1 MSEQE
6 KDITQPVAVNGTTAS
21 PPPEEDTQPV
31 KVSSNAPQTQ
41 LPEWLLKFAASP
53 EKSEEDTQTGVI
65 SDLQAPFLEDLE
77 EEQAFTPPVMPGENE
92 WKEIGDFQEEETL
105 EIEPTSKT
113 REIESAVETFEAPET
128 GMDASLIE
136 TVGEPVAEDSH
147 VQAIETFRQD
157 IRKFLNQG
165 QHDKALT
172 LIRENKTDPVFAEAA
187 KKILRSQL
195 TLASDA
201 GDLWDIYDELNS
213 ASD

>member
-6 KDITQPVAVNGTTAS
+6 NDITQPVVVDGSTAA
-21 PPPEEDTQPV
+21 PIPEEGTQPV

-53 EKSEEDTQTGVI
+53 EQSGEVAQPGGTPDF
-65 SDLQAPFLEDLE
+65 QAPFLEDLE
-77 EEQAFTPPVMPGENE
+77 EEQAFTPPVMPGDNE
-92 WKEIGDFQEEETL
+92 WQEIGDFQEEETL
-105 EIEPTSKT
+105 EIEPTSKS
-113 REIESAVETFEAPET
+113 REIESAVETFEAPEA

-147 VQAIETFRQD
+147 VQAVETFRQEILD
-157 IRKFLNQG
+157 FLNQG
-165 QHDKALT
+165 QREKALT

-201 GDLWDIYDELNS
+201 SDLWDIYDELNS

>member
-1 MSEQE
+1 VSEQE
-6 KDITQPVAVNGTTAS
+6 NDITQPVVVDGSTAA
-21 PPPEEDTQPV
+21 PIPEEGTQPV

-53 EKSEEDTQTGVI
+53 EQSEEDTQPGGTP
-65 SDLQAPFLEDLE
+65 DFQAPFLEDLE

-92 WKEIGDFQEEETL
+92 WQEIGDFQEEETL
-105 EIEPTSKT
+105 EIEPTSET
-113 REIESAVETFEAPET
+113 REIESAVEIFETPEA

-147 VQAIETFRQD
+147 VQAVETFRQEILD
-157 IRKFLNQG
+157 FLNQG
-165 QHDKALT
+165 QREKALT

-201 GDLWDIYDELNS
+201 SDLWDIYDELNS

>member
-31 KVSSNAPQTQ
+31 KVSSNTPQTQ
-41 LPEWLLKFAASP
+41 LPEWLLKFAAGP
-53 EKSEEDTQTGVI
+53 EKSGEDTQTVG
-65 SDLQAPFLEDLE
+65 SPYLQAPFLMDLE
-77 EEQAFTPPVMPGENE
+77 DEQAFTPPVDPGENE
-92 WKEIGDFQEEETL
+92 WQEIGDFQEQETL
-105 EIEPTSKT
+105 NIEPTSET
-113 REIESAVETFEAPET
+113 REIESAVETFGAPAT
-128 GMDASLIE
+128 GMDANLIE
-136 TVGEPVAEDSH
+136 TTRGAIAEDSH
-147 VQAIETFRQD
+147 IQAVETFRQEVRD
-157 IRKFLNQG
+157 FLKQG
-165 QHDKALT
+165 QREKALT

>member
-1 MSEQE
+1 VSEQQN
-6 KDITQPVAVNGTTAS
+6 DSTQPIAVNGSTAA
-21 PPPEEDTQPV
+21 PTPEEGTQPV
-31 KVSSNAPQTQ
+31 KVSSNALQTQ

-53 EKSEEDTQTGVI
+53 EKSEEDTQLGGTP
-65 SDLQAPFLEDLE
+65 DLQAPFLEDLE

-92 WKEIGDFQEEETL
+92 WQEIGDFQEEETL
-105 EIEPTSKT
+105 EIEPTSET
-113 REIESAVETFEAPET
+113 REIESAVETFEAPEA

-147 VQAIETFRQD
+147 VQAIETFRQE
-157 IRKFLNQG
+157 IRDFLNQG
-165 QHDKALT
+165 QREKALT

-187 KKILRSQL
+187 KQTLRSQL

>member
-1 MSEQE
+1 MSEQQN
-6 KDITQPVAVNGTTAS
+6 DSTQPIAVNGSTAA
-21 PPPEEDTQPV
+21 PTPEEGTQPV
-31 KVSSNAPQTQ
+31 KVSSNALQTQ

-53 EKSEEDTQTGVI
+53 EKSEEDTQLGGTP
-65 SDLQAPFLEDLE
+65 DLQAPFLEDLE

-92 WKEIGDFQEEETL
+92 WQEIGDFQEEETL
-105 EIEPTSKT
+105 EIEPTSET
-113 REIESAVETFEAPET
+113 REIESAVETFEAPEA

-147 VQAIETFRQD
+147 VQAIETFRQE
-157 IRKFLNQG
+157 IRDFLNQG
-165 QHDKALT
+165 QREKALT

-187 KKILRSQL
+187 KQTLRSQL

>member
-1 MSEQE
+1 VSEQQN
-6 KDITQPVAVNGTTAS
+6 DNTQPIAVNGSTAA
-21 PPPEEDTQPV
+21 PTPEEGTQPV
-31 KVSSNAPQTQ
+31 KVSSNALQTQ

-53 EKSEEDTQTGVI
+53 EKSEEDTQPGGTP
-65 SDLQAPFLEDLE
+65 DLQAPFLEDLE

-92 WKEIGDFQEEETL
+92 WQEIGDFQEEETL
-105 EIEPTSKT
+105 EIEPTSET
-113 REIESAVETFEAPET
+113 REIESAVETFEAPEA

-147 VQAIETFRQD
+147 VQAIETFRQE
-157 IRKFLNQG
+157 IRDFLNQG
-165 QHDKALT
+165 QREKALT

-187 KKILRSQL
+187 KQTLRSQL